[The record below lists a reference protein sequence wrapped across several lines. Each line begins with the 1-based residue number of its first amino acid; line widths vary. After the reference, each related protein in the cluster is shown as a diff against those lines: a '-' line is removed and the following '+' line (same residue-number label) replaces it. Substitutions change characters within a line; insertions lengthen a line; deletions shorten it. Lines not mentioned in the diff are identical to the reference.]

1 VTEARAAMAA
11 DNNVTLVRGWATRCM
26 LSSRP

>member
-11 DNNVTLVRGWATRCM
+11 DNNATLVRCWAMKCM